1 MTEHRI
7 GTRREWEAERRAL
20 LEREKELTRLSDE
33 LAQARQALP
42 WVPVEEEYVF
52 ESEDGPKTL
61 TDLFDGRSQL
71 IVQHFMF
78 GPHMEAGCPS
88 CTAIAES
95 IELPRVHLE
104 QHDVTFVA
112 VSLAPLDRLLAYR
125 ERMGW
130 TFPWV
135 SSNGSD
141 FNFDFQASSTPERPL
156 REYNW
161 REVPAEMSSSGPA
174 ELPGVSSF
182 ILRDGQVFHTYSAHA
197 RGLDALWSVYAWL
210 DRAPLGR
217 NEGPDAA
224 MGWMRRRDEYEAVI
238 A

>member
-1 MTEHRI
+1 MPEHRT

-20 LEREKELTRLSDE
+20 LEREKELTRLNDE

-42 WVPVEEEYVF
+42 WVAIDKAYVF
-52 ESEDGPKTL
+52 ASENGPKTL
-61 TDLFDGRSQL
+61 VDLFAGRSQL
-71 IVQHFMF
+71 LVQHFMF
-78 GPHMEAGCPS
+78 GPHMDEGCPS

-104 QHDVTFVA
+104 NHGVSYVA
-112 VSLAPLDRLLAYR
+112 VSRAPLAKLLAYR

-135 SSNGSD
+135 SSHDSD
-141 FNFDFQASSTPERPL
+141 FNFDFEASSTPERPL
-156 REYNW
+156 ARYNW
-161 REVPAEMSSSGPA
+161 RALPAGMSSGPA
-174 ELPGVSSF
+174 ELPGVSAF
-182 ILRDGQVFHTYSAHA
+182 ALRDGQVFHTYTAQA
-197 RGLDALWSVYAWL
+197 RGLDALWSVYQWL

-217 NEGPDAA
+217 NETGGAPS
-224 MGWMRRRDEYEAVI
+224 WMRRRDGYETTI